1 MSADLHTLVGAY
13 ALHALDPPEEA
24 SFEDHLDRCP
34 TCTAELREFRAT
46 AARLGEA
53 AEETPPEH
61 LRAAVLTAAHHTA
74 PQRPVVTQVSSAR
87 WQRRLGTRLPG
98 LLAAAALLT
107 AVAIGGLWWADQDDN
122 GGPSSG
128 DDAYAKVMA
137 APDLVTRP
145 RGPDETPVRVYSSPS
160 LGQAVVVVDELPSP
174 GAEQSYEM
182 WAMHDDGSVS
192 SLGAMP
198 ESAGSG
204 RLLVDDVAEMVG
216 VAVTVEPAGG
226 SPSGQPTGDTV
237 ARVRLA

>member
-1 MSADLHTLVGAY
+1 MSPELHTLVGAY
-13 ALHALDPPEEA
+13 ALHALDSHEQA
-24 SFEDHLDRCP
+24 AFEDHLEQCA

-53 AEETPPEH
+53 AEETPPAH
-61 LRAAVLTAAHHTA
+61 LRAAVLAAAHHTA

-87 WQRRLGTRLPG
+87 WQRRVGKRLPG
-98 LLAAAALLT
+98 LLAAAALLA
-107 AVAIGGLWWADQDDN
+107 AVAIGGVWWADHDN
-122 GGPSSG
+122 DGAAPGG
-128 DDAYAKVMA
+128 DAAYAEVMS
-137 APDLVTRP
+137 APDLVTSP
-145 RGPDETPVRVYSSPS
+145 REPDEVPVRVYSSAA
-160 LGQAVVVVDELPSP
+160 LGQAVVVVDELPSL

-198 ESAGSG
+198 ESARSG
-204 RLLVDDVAEMVG
+204 KVLVDDLAEMVG

-226 SPSGQPTGDTV
+226 SPSGQPTGDMV